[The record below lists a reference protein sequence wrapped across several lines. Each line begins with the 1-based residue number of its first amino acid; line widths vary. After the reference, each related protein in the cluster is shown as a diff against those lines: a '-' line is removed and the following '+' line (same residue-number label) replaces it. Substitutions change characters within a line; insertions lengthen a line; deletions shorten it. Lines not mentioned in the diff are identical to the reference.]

1 MLNSLFFCSIKFFG
15 RNNDA
20 AESTIQ
26 SIQTWVESKDDLE
39 RLQNSSKIEKRTVIS
54 YIIYY
59 LLFDY

>member
-1 MLNSLFFCSIKFFG
+1 MLNSLFFCSIIFFG

-20 AESTIQ
+20 ADSTIQ
-26 SIQTWVESKDDLE
+26 TIQTWVESKDDLE
-39 RLQNSSKIEKRTVIS
+39 MLQNYSKIEKRTVIS